1 MKLLLGLLFLGNSL
15 LIAAMDK
22 AQKADLQ
29 PPSFDTLFRI
39 IAETQ
44 KKMQQSQLKTI
55 LLNNQT
61 LKIQNNETTFEY
73 FFIRLYCFTNSRI
86 SHFIERA
93 C

>member
-22 AQKADLQ
+22 AQKADLK

-44 KKMQQSQLKTI
+44 KKKCSKV
-55 LLNNQT
+55 
-61 LKIQNNETTFEY
+61 
-73 FFIRLYCFTNSRI
+73 S
-86 SHFIERA
+86 
-93 C
+93 